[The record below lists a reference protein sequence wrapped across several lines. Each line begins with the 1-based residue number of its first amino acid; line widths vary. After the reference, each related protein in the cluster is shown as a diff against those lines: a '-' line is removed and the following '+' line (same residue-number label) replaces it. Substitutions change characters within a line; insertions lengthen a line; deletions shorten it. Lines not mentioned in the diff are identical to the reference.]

1 MRRLL
6 KYPTK
11 LFTLMVLCFIGFNSL
26 LLLVSGIVYYET
38 YSNVAYREI
47 RETKKELLDETSQKL
62 SNYVA
67 GIQDT
72 ARFLVTNTMVQQN
85 LSEEPENEYDFITK
99 SREMYEEFQKL
110 ATVKEGLYSIELY
123 SNWLEGHPSF
133 LGQVMHTMADAQTQG
148 WLGRMDRTDGFWIA
162 SHDYSVSGGSIRMVS
177 YVHRIIGNRGEIL
190 GIVKLNIPDKKLF
203 DILSKRDAN
212 METANYYVVLD
223 SGGNYIASVLPEGIE
238 VLGNVDEM
246 VSKVSGSKYSVIQSD
261 KNKQYWMLMQLISKD
276 VLKQSGKE
284 IRLLIIGLLLALII
298 LSIPLALWVSRKLTS
313 PIYRIV
319 DGMRTVEKGDFN
331 VRMGTSGIQEYLHL
345 TTHFNRM
352 VHRLKALIGQLNQE
366 HRDRREAEIQ
376 LLHAQIKP
384 HFLYN
389 TLDLIHWRALDYNAH
404 EISQMVQ
411 QLSKL
416 FRIGLSNDKWYVPVR
431 DELAHARCYM
441 AIQEFRQNFSIEYVE
456 NVKSDLLDIVIPK
469 IVLQPF
475 LENAVIHGFQHRSY
489 EKAVILVTIE
499 QREEAGS
506 EQLII
511 TITDNGSGL
520 PEGFDIQTTGGIGI
534 RNVLDRIQLYCGPKY
549 GVKVVPGERGGTQ
562 VIMNL
567 PLIGHEAEME
577 QLTRS
582 LSHEYDSFGR

>member
-1 MRRLL
+1 MRQLV

-11 LFTLMVLCFIGFNSL
+11 LFTLMVLCFIAFSSL

-38 YSNVAYREI
+38 YSKIAYREI
-47 RETKKELLDETSQKL
+47 RETKRELLDETSQKL

-72 ARFLVTNTMVQQN
+72 ARFLVTNTMVQQH
-85 LSEEPENEYDFITK
+85 LSEPPESKYDFVAK
-99 SREMYEEFQKL
+99 SRQLYEEFQKL
-110 ATVKEGLYSIELY
+110 ATVKEGLHSIELY
-123 SNWLEGHPSF
+123 TDWLKGYPSF
-133 LGQVMHTMADAQTQG
+133 QDQFMHPMADAQTQG
-148 WLGRMDRTDGFWIA
+148 WLGRMDSADGFWIA
-162 SHDYSVSGGSIRMVS
+162 SHDYPAPGSAARMVS

-190 GIVKLNIPDKKLF
+190 GIVKINIPDKKLF
-203 DILSKRDAN
+203 DILSKRD
-212 METANYYVVLD
+212 TAGTGDNYYVVLD
-223 SGGNYIASVLPEGIE
+223 SGGNYIASVLPPGISL
-238 VLGNVDEM
+238 LGGVDELAHA
-246 VSKVSGSKYSVIQSD
+246 VADTKYSIIQSD
-261 KNKQYWMLMQLISKD
+261 ANTQYWMLMQLISKD

-284 IRLLIIGLLLALII
+284 IRTLIIGLLCGLII

-313 PIYRIV
+313 PIYGIV
-319 DGMRTVEKGDFN
+319 EGMRTVEKGDFN
-331 VRMGTSGIQEYLHL
+331 VRLNASSIQEYLYL

-352 VHRLKALIGQLNQE
+352 VHRLKALIEQLNRE

-441 AIQEFRQNFSIEYVE
+441 AIQEYRQNFSIEYIE
-456 NVKSDLLDIVIPK
+456 NVKSDLLDVSIPK
-469 IVLQPF
+469 ILLQPF
-475 LENAVIHGFQHRSY
+475 LENAVIHGFQHRGI
-489 EKAVILVTIE
+489 EKAVIQVSIE

-506 EQLII
+506 PQLLI
-511 TITDNGSGL
+511 TITDNGCGL
-520 PEGFDIQTTGGIGI
+520 PEGFDLQTTGGIGI
-534 RNVLDRIQLYCGPKY
+534 RNVMDRIHLYCGPKY
-549 GVKVVPGERGGTQ
+549 GVRVAPGEQGGAQ
-562 VIMNL
+562 VVMNL
-567 PLIGHEAEME
+567 PLIGREEDME
-577 QLTRS
+577 QLRRS
-582 LSHEYDSFGR
+582 LTHEYDSLGG

>member
-1 MRRLL
+1 MRHLV

-38 YSNVAYREI
+38 YSKIAYREI

-72 ARFLVTNTMVQQN
+72 ARFLVTNTMVQQS
-85 LSEEPENEYDFITK
+85 LSEAPDSEYDFVTK
-99 SREMYEEFQKL
+99 SRQLYEEFQKL
-110 ATVKEGLYSIELY
+110 ATVKEGLHSIELY
-123 SNWLEGHPSF
+123 TDWLKGYPAF
-133 LGQVMHTMADAQTQG
+133 LGQFMHPMDEADKQG
-148 WLGRMDRTDGFWIA
+148 WLGRMDSTDGFWIA
-162 SHDYSVSGGSIRMVS
+162 SHDYGVSGNVRMVS
-177 YVHRIIGNRGEIL
+177 YVYRIIGHRGEIL

-203 DILSKRDAN
+203 EILNKRDALKDS
-212 METANYYVVLD
+212 ANYYVVLD
-223 SGGNYIASVLPEGIE
+223 SGGNYIASVLPEGVE
-238 VLGNVDEM
+238 VIDDVDAM
-246 VSKVSGSKYSVIQSD
+246 VREVSATKYSVIESD
-261 KNKQYWMLMQLISKD
+261 QNSQYWMLMQLISKD

-284 IRLLIIGLLLALII
+284 VRILIIGLLLGLIV
-298 LSIPLALWVSRKLTS
+298 LSIPIALWVSRKLTS
-313 PIYRIV
+313 PIYGIV
-319 DGMRTVEKGDFN
+319 EGMRTVEKGDFN
-331 VRMGTSGIQEYLHL
+331 VRMGASGIQEYLHL

-389 TLDLIHWRALDYNAH
+389 TLDLIHWRALDYNAY

-416 FRIGLSNDKWYVPVR
+416 FRIGLSNDKWYVPMR

-441 AIQEFRQNFSIEYVE
+441 AIQEYRQNFSIEYVE
-456 NVKSDLLDIVIPK
+456 SVKSDLLDVIIPK

-489 EKAVILVTIE
+489 EKAVIQVVIE
-499 QREEAGS
+499 QREEAGNQ
-506 EQLII
+506 QLII
-511 TITDNGSGL
+511 AITDNGSGL

-534 RNVLDRIQLYCGPKY
+534 RNVIDRIQLYCGPKY
-549 GVKVVPGERGGTQ
+549 GVRVAPGERGGTQ

-567 PLIGHEAEME
+567 PLINHEAEME

-582 LSHEYDSFGR
+582 LSHEYDSLG